1 MRKVVHLAVV
11 VAVAVML
18 PATASAQFDLSR
30 ALGAFFGAIT
40 KTEQTEKKEQAA
52 EAEQTKEQTKEQAEQ
67 TKPQTQRPQQNPF
80 EMLQQLQQQQQP
92 QKSPFEILAENA
104 PSARLLQGSWLYSDA
119 GAEYLGVNPLA
130 DMAIAQV
137 EQYAK
142 SRIVAAGIKPG
153 SFSVTL
159 RRNGTGTITFGERT
173 LSGRYVY
180 NAENA
185 TIIISG
191 TINNVAVSV
200 SGYVRYAD
208 GNLDILVEA
217 TSALDALLKVYPEL
231 ATDQTVQMVSGML
244 SSFPGVYA
252 TVVKSGQR

>member
-1 MRKVVHLAVV
+1 MRKVVHLAIV

-52 EAEQTKEQTKEQAEQ
+52 EAEQTKEQTEQ

-104 PSARLLQGSWLYSDA
+104 PVARQLQGSWLYSDA

-252 TVVKSGQR
+252 KATFSQL

>member
-1 MRKVVHLAVV
+1 MRKVVYLAVV

-52 EAEQTKEQTKEQAEQ
+52 EAEQHKEQTAGQTEQ

-80 EMLQQLQQQQQP
+80 EMLQQLQQSQQP

-104 PSARLLQGSWLYSDA
+104 PAARQLQSSWLYSDA

-180 NAENA
+180 NSENA

-252 TVVKSGQR
+252 KATFSQM

>member
-40 KTEQTEKKEQAA
+40 KTEQTEKKEQA
-52 EAEQTKEQTKEQAEQ
+52 EQTKEQTEQTKGQTEQ

-80 EMLQQLQQQQQP
+80 EMLQQLQQSQQP

-159 RRNGTGTITFGERT
+159 RRNGTGTIIFGERT

-252 TVVKSGQR
+252 KATFGQM

>member
-40 KTEQTEKKEQAA
+40 KTEQTEKKEQA
-52 EAEQTKEQTKEQAEQ
+52 EQTKEQTEQTKEQTEQ
-67 TKPQTQRPQQNPF
+67 TKPQAQRPQQNPF

-104 PSARLLQGSWLYSDA
+104 PAARQLQGSWLYSDA

-130 DMAIAQV
+130 DMAIAQA

-252 TVVKSGQR
+252 KATFSQM

>member
-52 EAEQTKEQTKEQAEQ
+52 EAEQHKEQTKEQTEQ

-104 PSARLLQGSWLYSDA
+104 PAARLLQGSWLYSDA

-130 DMAIAQV
+130 DMAIAQA

-252 TVVKSGQR
+252 KATFGQM

>member
-40 KTEQTEKKEQAA
+40 KTEQTEKKEQA
-52 EAEQTKEQTKEQAEQ
+52 EQTKGQTEKEEQAEQ

-104 PSARLLQGSWLYSDA
+104 PAARLLQGSWLYSDA

-252 TVVKSGQR
+252 KATFSQM

>member
-40 KTEQTEKKEQAA
+40 KTEQTEKKEQA
-52 EAEQTKEQTKEQAEQ
+52 EQTKEQTEKKEQVEQ

-104 PSARLLQGSWLYSDA
+104 PSARQLQGSWLYSDA

-159 RRNGTGTITFGERT
+159 RRNGTGTITFGEHT

-252 TVVKSGQR
+252 KATFSQM

>member
-52 EAEQTKEQTKEQAEQ
+52 EAEQTKEQTKEQTEQ
-67 TKPQTQRPQQNPF
+67 TKPEAQLPQANPF
-80 EMLQQLQQQQQP
+80 EMLQQLQQSQQP

-104 PSARLLQGSWLYSDA
+104 PAARLLQGSWLYSDA

-252 TVVKSGQR
+252 KATFSQM

>member
-1 MRKVVHLAVV
+1 MRKVVYLAVV

-52 EAEQTKEQTKEQAEQ
+52 EAEQTKEQTEQ
-67 TKPQTQRPQQNPF
+67 TKPQAQRPQQNPF

-104 PSARLLQGSWLYSDA
+104 PVARQLQGSWLYSDA

-252 TVVKSGQR
+252 KATFSQM

>member
-1 MRKVVHLAVV
+1 MAVV
-11 VAVAVML
+11 VAVAMML

-52 EAEQTKEQTKEQAEQ
+52 EAEQHKEQTAGQTEQ

-80 EMLQQLQQQQQP
+80 EMLQQLQQSQQP

-104 PSARLLQGSWLYSDA
+104 PAARQLQSSWLYSDA

-252 TVVKSGQR
+252 KATFSQM

>member
-1 MRKVVHLAVV
+1 MRKVVYLAVV

-52 EAEQTKEQTKEQAEQ
+52 EAEQHKEQTAGQAEQ

-80 EMLQQLQQQQQP
+80 EMLQQLQQSQQP

-104 PSARLLQGSWLYSDA
+104 PAARQLQSSWLYSDA

-252 TVVKSGQR
+252 KATFSQM

>member
-52 EAEQTKEQTKEQAEQ
+52 EAEQTKGQTEQ
-67 TKPQTQRPQQNPF
+67 TKPETQRPQQNPF

-104 PSARLLQGSWLYSDA
+104 PAARLLQGSWLYSDA

-252 TVVKSGQR
+252 KATFSQM

>member
-52 EAEQTKEQTKEQAEQ
+52 EAEQHKEQTKEQTEQ

-104 PSARLLQGSWLYSDA
+104 PAARLLQGSWLYSDA

-252 TVVKSGQR
+252 KATFSQM

>member
-52 EAEQTKEQTKEQAEQ
+52 EAEQHKEQTKEQTEQ

-252 TVVKSGQR
+252 KATFSQM

>member
-1 MRKVVHLAVV
+1 MRKVVYLAVV

-52 EAEQTKEQTKEQAEQ
+52 EAEQTKEQTKGQTEQ
-67 TKPQTQRPQQNPF
+67 TRPQTQRPQQNPF
-80 EMLQQLQQQQQP
+80 EMLQQLQQSQQP

-130 DMAIAQV
+130 DMAIAQA

-252 TVVKSGQR
+252 KATFGQM

>member
-52 EAEQTKEQTKEQAEQ
+52 EAEQHKEQTKGQTEQ
-67 TKPQTQRPQQNPF
+67 TKPETQRPQQNPF
-80 EMLQQLQQQQQP
+80 EMLQQLQQSQQP

-104 PSARLLQGSWLYSDA
+104 PAARLLQGSWLYSDA

-252 TVVKSGQR
+252 KATFSQM

>member
-1 MRKVVHLAVV
+1 MRKVVYLAVV

-52 EAEQTKEQTKEQAEQ
+52 EAEQTKEQTEQ

-104 PSARLLQGSWLYSDA
+104 PAARLLQGSWLYSDV

-252 TVVKSGQR
+252 KATFSQM

>member
-52 EAEQTKEQTKEQAEQ
+52 EAEQHKEQTKEQTEQ
-67 TKPQTQRPQQNPF
+67 TKPQAQRPQQNPF

-104 PSARLLQGSWLYSDA
+104 PAARLLQGSWLYSDA

-130 DMAIAQV
+130 DMAIAQA

-200 SGYVRYAD
+200 SGYVRYAE

-252 TVVKSGQR
+252 KATFSQM

>member
-40 KTEQTEKKEQAA
+40 KTEQTEKKEQA
-52 EAEQTKEQTKEQAEQ
+52 EQTKEQTEKKEQVEQ

-92 QKSPFEILAENA
+92 EKSPFEILAENA
-104 PSARLLQGSWLYSDA
+104 PSARQLQGSWLYSDA

-130 DMAIAQV
+130 DMAIAQA

-252 TVVKSGQR
+252 KATFSQM

>member
-1 MRKVVHLAVV
+1 MRKVVCLAVV

-52 EAEQTKEQTKEQAEQ
+52 EAEQHKEQTKEQTEQ

-104 PSARLLQGSWLYSDA
+104 PSARQLQSSWLYSDA

-252 TVVKSGQR
+252 KATFSQM

>member
-11 VAVAVML
+11 VVVAVML

-40 KTEQTEKKEQAA
+40 KTEQTEKKEQA
-52 EAEQTKEQTKEQAEQ
+52 EQTKEQTKEQTEQTEQ

-92 QKSPFEILAENA
+92 EKSPFEILAENA
-104 PSARLLQGSWLYSDA
+104 PSARQLQGSWLYADA

-252 TVVKSGQR
+252 KATFSQM

>member
-1 MRKVVHLAVV
+1 MRKVVYLAVV

-52 EAEQTKEQTKEQAEQ
+52 EAEQTKEQTEQTEQ

-104 PSARLLQGSWLYSDA
+104 PAARLLQGSWLYSDA

-252 TVVKSGQR
+252 KATFSQM

>member
-40 KTEQTEKKEQAA
+40 KTEQTEKKEQA
-52 EAEQTKEQTKEQAEQ
+52 EQTKEQTEKKEQAEQ

-104 PSARLLQGSWLYSDA
+104 PSARQLQGSWLYSDA

-252 TVVKSGQR
+252 KATFSQM

>member
-1 MRKVVHLAVV
+1 MAVV
-11 VAVAVML
+11 VAMAVML

-40 KTEQTEKKEQAA
+40 KTEQSEKREQS
-52 EAEQTKEQTKEQAEQ
+52 EQKAEQGAKQGTEHKAQGRPEAQQ
-67 TKPQTQRPQQNPF
+67 PQQNPF
-80 EMLQQLQQQQQP
+80 DMLQQLQQQQQP
-92 QKSPFEILAENA
+92 QQSPFELLAESA
-104 PSARLLQGSWLYSDA
+104 PSVRMLYGSWLYEDA
-119 GAEYLGVNPLA
+119 GAEYLGNNPLA
-130 DMAIAQV
+130 DMAISQA

-142 SRIVAAGIKPG
+142 AKIVAAGIKPG
-153 SFSVTL
+153 SFSVAL
-159 RRNGTGTITFGERT
+159 RRNGTGSITYGERT

-180 NAENA
+180 NAEDA

-200 SGYVRYAD
+200 SGYVRYAE
-208 GNLDILVEA
+208 GHLDILVDA
-217 TSALDALLKVYPEL
+217 DSALEALLKVYPEL

-252 TVVKSGQR
+252 VGAFSKL

>member
-1 MRKVVHLAVV
+1 MRKVVYLAVV

-52 EAEQTKEQTKEQAEQ
+52 DAEQTKEQTKEQTEQ
-67 TKPQTQRPQQNPF
+67 TKPQAQRPQQNPF

-130 DMAIAQV
+130 DMAIAQA

-252 TVVKSGQR
+252 KATFSQM

>member
-1 MRKVVHLAVV
+1 
-11 VAVAVML
+11 
-18 PATASAQFDLSR
+18 
-30 ALGAFFGAIT
+30 
-40 KTEQTEKKEQAA
+40 
-52 EAEQTKEQTKEQAEQ
+52 
-67 TKPQTQRPQQNPF
+67 
-80 EMLQQLQQQQQP
+80 
-92 QKSPFEILAENA
+92 
-104 PSARLLQGSWLYSDA
+104 
-119 GAEYLGVNPLA
+119 
-130 DMAIAQV
+130 MAIAQV

-252 TVVKSGQR
+252 KATFGRCRALLLNN

>member
-40 KTEQTEKKEQAA
+40 KTEQTEKKEQA
-52 EAEQTKEQTKEQAEQ
+52 EQTKEQTKGQTEQAEQ
-67 TKPQTQRPQQNPF
+67 TKPETQRPQQNPF

-92 QKSPFEILAENA
+92 EKSPFEILAENA
-104 PSARLLQGSWLYSDA
+104 PAARLLQGSWLYSDA

-252 TVVKSGQR
+252 KATFSQM

>member
-1 MRKVVHLAVV
+1 MRKVVYLAVV

-40 KTEQTEKKEQAA
+40 KTEQTEKKEQA
-52 EAEQTKEQTKEQAEQ
+52 EQTKEQTEQTKEQTEQ
-67 TKPQTQRPQQNPF
+67 TKPETQRPQQNPF
-80 EMLQQLQQQQQP
+80 EMLQQLQQSQQP

-252 TVVKSGQR
+252 KATFGQM

>member
-52 EAEQTKEQTKEQAEQ
+52 EAEQHKEQTAGQAEQ

-80 EMLQQLQQQQQP
+80 EMLQQLQQSQQP
-92 QKSPFEILAENA
+92 QKSPFEILVENA
-104 PSARLLQGSWLYSDA
+104 PAARQLQSSWLYSDA

-252 TVVKSGQR
+252 KATFSQM

>member
-52 EAEQTKEQTKEQAEQ
+52 EAEQHKEQTEQ
-67 TKPQTQRPQQNPF
+67 TKPETQRPQQNPF
-80 EMLQQLQQQQQP
+80 EMLQQLQQSQQP

-252 TVVKSGQR
+252 KATFGQM

>member
-52 EAEQTKEQTKEQAEQ
+52 EAEQHKEQTAGQAEQ

-80 EMLQQLQQQQQP
+80 EMLQQLQQSQQP

-104 PSARLLQGSWLYSDA
+104 PAARQLQSSWLYSDA

-252 TVVKSGQR
+252 KATFSHM

>member
-1 MRKVVHLAVV
+1 MRKVVYLAVV

-52 EAEQTKEQTKEQAEQ
+52 EAEQTKEQTKEQTEQ
-67 TKPQTQRPQQNPF
+67 TKPETQRPQQNPF

-104 PSARLLQGSWLYSDA
+104 PAARLLQGSWLYSDA

-252 TVVKSGQR
+252 KATFSQM

>member
-52 EAEQTKEQTKEQAEQ
+52 EAEQTKEQTEQ

-104 PSARLLQGSWLYSDA
+104 PAARQLQGSWLYSDA

-252 TVVKSGQR
+252 KATFSQM

>member
-1 MRKVVHLAVV
+1 MRKVIFQVVV
-11 VAVAVML
+11 VAVAMLL

-40 KTEQTEKKEQAA
+40 KTEQSEKREQTEQKA
-52 EAEQTKEQTKEQAEQ
+52 EGEQTKGD
-67 TKPQTQRPQQNPF
+67 TKPQTQQPQQNPF
-80 EMLQQLQQQQQP
+80 EMLQQLQQTQQP
-92 QKSPFEILAENA
+92 QKSPFEVLAENA
-104 PSARLLQGSWLYSDA
+104 PSARSLYGNWLYEDA
-119 GAEYLGVNPLA
+119 GAEYLGNNPLA
-130 DMAIAQV
+130 DMAISQA

-142 SRIVAAGIKPG
+142 AKIVAQGIKPG
-153 SFSVTL
+153 SFSVYL

-180 NAENA
+180 NSENA

-200 SGYVRYAD
+200 SGYVRYSE
-208 GNLDILVEA
+208 GHLDILVEA
-217 TSALDALLKVYPEL
+217 NSALDALLKVYPEL

-244 SSFPGVYA
+244 ASFPGVYA
-252 TVVKSGQR
+252 KAAFTNL

>member
-40 KTEQTEKKEQAA
+40 KTEQTEKKEQA
-52 EAEQTKEQTKEQAEQ
+52 EQTKEQTKGQTEQTEQ
-67 TKPQTQRPQQNPF
+67 TKPETQRPQQNPF

-130 DMAIAQV
+130 DMAIAQA

-252 TVVKSGQR
+252 KATFSQL

>member
-1 MRKVVHLAVV
+1 MRKVVYLAVV

-40 KTEQTEKKEQAA
+40 KTEQTEKKEQA
-52 EAEQTKEQTKEQAEQ
+52 EQTKEQTKEQTEQ
-67 TKPQTQRPQQNPF
+67 TKPETQRPQQNPF
-80 EMLQQLQQQQQP
+80 EMLQQLQQLQQP

-130 DMAIAQV
+130 DMAIAQA

-252 TVVKSGQR
+252 KATFGQM